1 LFGGFLISKDDLFW
15 PFELFYY
22 ITPMGYYL
30 RSTMYNLFS
39 EASFA
44 PCDPATNI
52 QSSVCVNSTSGND
65 VLEGLSVVYP
75 IIQNKDQVSQDIGIM
90 IGIAMFF
97 KVFYV
102 LGVVKKSKQFAK
114 IHSS

>member
-1 LFGGFLISKDDLFW
+1 MF
-15 PFELFYY
+15 
-22 ITPMGYYL
+22 
-30 RSTMYNLFS
+30 NLFDG
-39 EASFA
+39 ASFS

-75 IIQNKDQVSQDIGIM
+75 IIENKDQVTQDIGIM

-97 KVFYV
+97 KIFYV

-114 IHSS
+114 IHAN